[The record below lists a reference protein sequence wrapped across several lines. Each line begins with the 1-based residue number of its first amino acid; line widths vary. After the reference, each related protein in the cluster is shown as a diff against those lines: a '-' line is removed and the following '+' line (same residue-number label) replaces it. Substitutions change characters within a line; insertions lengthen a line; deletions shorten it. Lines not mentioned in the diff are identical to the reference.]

1 MDERAP
7 AVPDSG
13 RGRGRWL
20 LLMVV
25 AALVVVSAAIAV
37 TVILLTGRSET
48 PALPPAVQA
57 PAPAT
62 CAGYLV
68 VYVGTDEEATS
79 TVAALHDDP
88 QVVTTFVETRE
99 QAYARF
105 KEVFKDRPDLLD
117 QVRPESLPASVSLVP
132 AGSIDLEQWATRIRA
147 RFPTAQQVAVM
158 DGAKAPDTMKA
169 ALDKLQVHL
178 CPPGR

>member
-1 MDERAP
+1 
-7 AVPDSG
+7 
-13 RGRGRWL
+13 
-20 LLMVV
+20 VV
-25 AALVVVSAAIAV
+25 AALVVVSAAVAV
-37 TVILLTGRSET
+37 TVIFLTGKPEAQA
-48 PALPPAVQA
+48 PPPAVPP
-57 PAPAT
+57 PAPAA

-68 VYVGTDEEATS
+68 VYVGTDDEATS
-79 TVAALHDDP
+79 TAAALRDDP

-117 QVRPESLPASVSLVP
+117 QVRPESVPASVSLVP

-147 RFPTAQQVAVM
+147 KFPTAQQVAVM
-158 DGAKAPDTMKA
+158 DGAKAPDTLKA